1 MPPGLKQVF
10 FPHKPSANQANSTD
24 ALHQAAST
32 QCDPEGGPRRGE
44 EVVRE
49 LLNVSGHEFHEQSA
63 SNRLVGHIAALP
75 RTDVT
80 PPQLLLQVLGWA
92 LPPLSEI
99 IVSQIPEHVPRTK
112 FPLPPMGQ
120 ETFDLREYLTSS
132 NDGNLAAGIKY
143 KHAGVT

>member
-1 MPPGLKQVF
+1 MSV
-10 FPHKPSANQANSTD
+10 A
-24 ALHQAAST
+24 
-32 QCDPEGGPRRGE
+32 
-44 EVVRE
+44 
-49 LLNVSGHEFHEQSA
+49 VSFT
-63 SNRLVGHIAALP
+63 NRARVIDSSVTSIFLAALP

-80 PPQLLLQVLGWA
+80 PSQLLPQVLGWA

-132 NDGNLAAGIKY
+132 NDGNPAAGIKS
-143 KHAGVT
+143 KHGVT